1 MRVAVV
7 SDTHGG
13 FDHVESYLKQL
24 HDVDLLLHL
33 GDHASDGLKIAQRLG
48 IPLRAVRGNN
58 DYFDDFAPYED
69 TVDCEGV
76 RIFMS
81 HGNKQRVYS
90 GVTVMYY
97 LAAQAGAQ
105 IALFGHTHMRFDE
118 TFDGIRI
125 INPGSASLPR
135 DPSAK
140 KSMVILDIA
149 DGDYTVEWVTL

>member
-1 MRVAVV
+1 
-7 SDTHGG
+7 
-13 FDHVESYLKQL
+13 
-24 HDVDLLLHL
+24 
-33 GDHASDGLKIAQRLG
+33 
-48 IPLRAVRGNN
+48 
-58 DYFDDFAPYED
+58 
-69 TVDCEGV
+69 
-76 RIFMS
+76 MS